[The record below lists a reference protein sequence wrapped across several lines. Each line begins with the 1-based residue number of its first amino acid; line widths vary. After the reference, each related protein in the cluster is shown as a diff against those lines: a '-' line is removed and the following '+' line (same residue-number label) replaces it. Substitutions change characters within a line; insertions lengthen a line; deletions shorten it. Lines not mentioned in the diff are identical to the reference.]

1 MSKARV
7 GNRSGF
13 TLIELLV
20 VIAIIAILIGLLVP
34 AVQKVR
40 EAAARTTTSNNLGQ
54 CGKAV
59 HLSHDV
65 FKKYPPYF
73 GVYGGLTASFHVH
86 ILPYIEQ
93 APLYTQIKA
102 GNLTG
107 LATAIVPPYLSPQD
121 FTQINNGIRATNMA
135 VNTYLFYSPGSA
147 NATSPT
153 APTAAAGTL
162 SQTVYPKMN
171 ATFPDGTSNTVLFG
185 TKYMVASSNVANTFD
200 SGTVTT
206 GGYFGSGGAAITPIQ
221 FGPIQSAA
229 TAGNPQGFQ
238 AQGMQVCL
246 ADASVRTVGSD
257 VSPTTWLIAVLPA
270 DGYPMPSD
278 WNN

>member
-1 MSKARV
+1 MASPLLR
-7 GNRSGF
+7 RRPGF

-40 EAAARTTTSNNLGQ
+40 DAAARTQTSNNLGQ

-59 HLSHDV
+59 HLSHDQ
-65 FKKYPPYF
+65 FKKYPPYY

-93 APLYTQIKA
+93 APLYNQIKV
-102 GNLTG
+102 GNLAG

-121 FTQINNGIRATNMA
+121 FTQTNNGIRATNMA
-135 VNTYLFYSPGSA
+135 LNTYIFYNPGSA
-147 NATSPT
+147 STTSPT
-153 APTAAAGTL
+153 VPTAAGGVL
-162 SQTVYPKMN
+162 SSTIYPKMP
-171 ATFPDGTSNTVLFG
+171 ATFQDGTSNTVLFA
-185 TKYMVASSNVANTFD
+185 TKYMVNSSTTNTFD
-200 SGTVTT
+200 SNSLTA
-206 GGYFGSGGAAITPIQ
+206 GGYFGSGAAAITPIQ
-221 FGPIQSAA
+221 FAPIQSAA
-229 TAGNPQGFQ
+229 TAGNPQAMQ
-238 AQGMQVCL
+238 SQGMQVCL

-257 VSPTTWLIAVLPA
+257 VSGTTWIVAVLPS